1 MNKNGAYSS
10 KLIRLHEIFYKEK
23 YLSIEKVILMA
34 KFANQYKTFSKRN
47 ELQGWLYCRFLNLPE
62 NTYQQK
68 NIITTDEWDCYLI

>member
-1 MNKNGAYSS
+1 
-10 KLIRLHEIFYKEK
+10 
-23 YLSIEKVILMA
+23 MA

-47 ELQGWLYCRFLNLPE
+47 ELEEWLYCRFFNLPE